1 MVPEG
6 LGEAKASITVPVA
19 GGQYCRLWIL
29 AWPGLRVPTASYSP
43 LGI

>member
-19 GGQYCRLWIL
+19 GGSVLQVVDSGL
-29 AWPGLRVPTASYSP
+29 AWPQSP
-43 LGI
+43 HG